1 MAIVAT
7 IDIATGRKTF
17 NASTNPPHYTT
28 PFASFP
34 PLILLVV
41 QGALLLAASTYAAP
55 PLHVETTTTEAPVEI
70 TTAAEVITTAAPA
83 AVIATTTAPEPV
95 EETIT
100 GFTETPEVPRSSG
113 EVTTA
118 APVATTATPVFT
130 TLASVPAVPETTTTT
145 TTPPPPP
152 PTKPPRLSG
161 KAREALIAHLGNIDL
176 RNTDK
181 LVLTPRQR
189 QAIAEELEYQQLGLQ
204 PFTDPTPWQRLS
216 RAEQTAF
223 NEKFLSLPRHLQ
235 EYAKTQFTSL
245 PDDRQSHAFQMFLTL
260 DLETLSQVIDNELQR
275 EREAA
280 EAARIAQEQAA
291 EDARR
296 QQLEAQRRQQQR
308 QQLFEQPRAQ
318 QQSSSF
324 NTFQQEHSRE
334 YTGIVERTS
343 RLETFRQNLRFI
355 HSTNRAGRGY
365 QLASNHLILFVSQ
378 LGKGNHCENNPAQ
391 K

>member
-1 MAIVAT
+1 M
-7 IDIATGRKTF
+7 
-17 NASTNPPHYTT
+17 
-28 PFASFP
+28 
-34 PLILLVV
+34 
-41 QGALLLAASTYAAP
+41 
-55 PLHVETTTTEAPVEI
+55 EI
-70 TTAAEVITTAAPA
+70 TTAAEIITTAAPA
-83 AVIATTTAPEPV
+83 IIATTSAPEPV

-118 APVATTATPVFT
+118 APVATTGTPVFT
-130 TLASVPAVPETTTTT
+130 TLASVPAVPEATTTT
-145 TTPPPPP
+145 TTPAPTTTTAPPP
-152 PTKPPRLSG
+152 PPRLSG
-161 KAREALIAHLGNIDL
+161 KEREALIAHLGNIDL

-235 EYAKTQFTSL
+235 EYAKTQFTTL

-291 EDARR
+291 EEARR

-318 QQSSSF
+318 QQSNRF
-324 NTFQQEHSRE
+324 NTFQQPQQQQQFQQQAPQFQPR
-334 YTGIVERTS
+334 
-343 RLETFRQNLRFI
+343 
-355 HSTNRAGRGY
+355 
-365 QLASNHLILFVSQ
+365 
-378 LGKGNHCENNPAQ
+378 
-391 K
+391 

>member
-1 MAIVAT
+1 M
-7 IDIATGRKTF
+7 
-17 NASTNPPHYTT
+17 
-28 PFASFP
+28 
-34 PLILLVV
+34 
-41 QGALLLAASTYAAP
+41 AASTYAAP
-55 PLHVETTTTEAPVEI
+55 PLHVETTTTTEAPIVET

-83 AVIATTTAPEPV
+83 IIATTSAPEPV

-118 APVATTATPVFT
+118 APVATTAVPVFT
-130 TLASVPAVPETTTTT
+130 TLASVPAVPEATTTTA
-145 TTPPPPP
+145 PPPPP

-260 DLETLSQVIDNELQR
+260 DLDTLSQVIANEQQR
-275 EREAA
+275 EHEAS

-308 QQLFEQPRAQ
+308 QQLFEQPRSQ
-318 QQSSSF
+318 QQ
-324 NTFQQEHSRE
+324 
-334 YTGIVERTS
+334 
-343 RLETFRQNLRFI
+343 
-355 HSTNRAGRGY
+355 
-365 QLASNHLILFVSQ
+365 
-378 LGKGNHCENNPAQ
+378 
-391 K
+391 